1 MLMLLCSP
9 SVLDGTGE
17 VNPTLVAALIQAA
30 ESGHLVGL
38 VSNHPKPVWFGQFF
52 DGSKVAFAQVRG
64 RQSGAFIQSL
74 AGQYSLR
81 PYDVLALAANDTDV
95 HMGKNAGAL
104 LLAAGWANSDLVN
117 RLGIRVE
124 DAGQFEEVLGL
135 VTAWPG
141 QWWYAGDTPSL
152 AIHALA
158 DLSTYGKSVD
168 QQVFAQKLTA
178 TVKHGGSRLQALLSI
193 TARSL
198 LMDGVGAQK
207 DLLWGVYPSSNSTN
221 LDEEILSEF
230 THRLRTTVSRVRFAK
245 PGEPLFIRHWPS
257 QKRSSGG
264 AVNRADP
271 SEQLQTVHLNPV
283 YQRTLAGRHVIVLD
297 DCVTYGVSF
306 AVASGLLIKAGAAKV
321 SGIALGKFG
330 NKLNQYAISINSD
343 PFQAVPAGKFSWSH
357 HGPFPGSSHGSVQ
370 TSLQALVP

>member
-1 MLMLLCSP
+1 
-9 SVLDGTGE
+9 
-17 VNPTLVAALIQAA
+17 
-30 ESGHLVGL
+30 
-38 VSNHPKPVWFGQFF
+38 
-52 DGSKVAFAQVRG
+52 
-64 RQSGAFIQSL
+64 
-74 AGQYSLR
+74 
-81 PYDVLALAANDTDV
+81 
-95 HMGKNAGAL
+95 
-104 LLAAGWANSDLVN
+104 
-117 RLGIRVE
+117 
-124 DAGQFEEVLGL
+124 
-135 VTAWPG
+135 
-141 QWWYAGDTPSL
+141 
-152 AIHALA
+152 
-158 DLSTYGKSVD
+158 
-168 QQVFAQKLTA
+168 
-178 TVKHGGSRLQALLSI
+178 
-193 TARSL
+193 
-198 LMDGVGAQK
+198 MDGVGAQK